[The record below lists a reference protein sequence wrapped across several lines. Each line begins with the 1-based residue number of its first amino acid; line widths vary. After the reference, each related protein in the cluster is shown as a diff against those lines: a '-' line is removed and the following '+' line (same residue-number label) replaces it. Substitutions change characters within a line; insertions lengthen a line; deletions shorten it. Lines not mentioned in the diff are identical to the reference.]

1 MRQANKM
8 LSKSIISLMAL
19 LFVAIM
25 GVSAPSYG
33 EEKNPKVAWEHIQQG
48 AMVVDVRTPEEFA
61 EGHLKNAINIPF
73 ENIAEEFTKRN
84 IAKDQSVV
92 LYCRSGRRSGIAQE
106 SLIKLG
112 YSNTYN
118 GGGYQSL
125 ANKQ

>member
-1 MRQANKM
+1 
-8 LSKSIISLMAL
+8 MAL

-25 GVSAPSYG
+25 GLSAPSYG

-61 EGHLKNAINIPF
+61 EGHLENAINIPF
-73 ENIAEEFTKRN
+73 EIIAEEFTKQG

-106 SLIKLG
+106 SLVKLG

-125 ANKQ
+125 AKH

>member
-1 MRQANKM
+1 
-8 LSKSIISLMAL
+8 MAL

-25 GVSAPSYG
+25 GLSAPSYG

-106 SLIKLG
+106 SLVKLG

-125 ANKQ
+125 AKH

>member
-1 MRQANKM
+1 MRQAKKM
-8 LSKSIISLMAL
+8 LATPVMSLMAL
-19 LFVAIM
+19 FFIVIM

-33 EEKNPKVAWEHIQQG
+33 EEKNPKIAWEHIEQG
-48 AMVVDVRTPEEFA
+48 AMIVDVRTPEEFA
-61 EGHLKNAINIPF
+61 EGHLANAINIPF
-73 ENIAEEFTKRN
+73 EQIAEEFTKRN
-84 IAKDQSVV
+84 IDKDQSVV

-125 ANKQ
+125 VKE

>member
-1 MRQANKM
+1 MRQAKKM
-8 LSKSIISLMAL
+8 LATPVMSLMAL
-19 LFVAIM
+19 FFIVIM

-33 EEKNPKVAWEHIQQG
+33 EEKNPKIAWEHIEHG
-48 AMVVDVRTPEEFA
+48 AMIVDVRTPEEFA
-61 EGHLKNAINIPF
+61 EGHLANAINIPF
-73 ENIAEEFTKRN
+73 EQIAEEFTKRN
-84 IAKDQSVV
+84 IDKDQSVV

-125 ANKQ
+125 VKE

>member
-1 MRQANKM
+1 
-8 LSKSIISLMAL
+8 MAL
-19 LFVAIM
+19 FFIVIM

-33 EEKNPKVAWEHIQQG
+33 EEKNPKIAWEHIEHG
-48 AMVVDVRTPEEFA
+48 AMIVDVRTPEEFA
-61 EGHLKNAINIPF
+61 EGHLANAINIPF
-73 ENIAEEFTKRN
+73 EQIAEEFTKRN
-84 IAKDQSVV
+84 IDKDQSVV

-125 ANKQ
+125 VKE

>member
-8 LSKSIISLMAL
+8 LPKSILSLMAL

-33 EEKNPKVAWEHIQQG
+33 EEKNPKVAWEHIQHG
-48 AMVVDVRTPEEFA
+48 ALIVDVRTPQEFA
-61 EGHLKNAINIPF
+61 EGHLPNAINIPF
-73 ENIAEEFTKRN
+73 ENIGEAFTKRN
-84 IAKDQSVV
+84 IDKSQSVV

-106 SLIKLG
+106 NLIKLG

-125 ANKQ
+125 INQK